1 MKRAAGVAL
10 VVLLCSACGGSHR
23 AAPAQQPRR
32 ELLGTPALAS
42 SVAANFRL
50 RDQSGRYMSLSA
62 QRGKVVLVTFLYTHC
77 PDVCPLI
84 AEHLNRALLALGP
97 QRTRVR
103 VLAVSV
109 DPVGDTPRA
118 VRAYARE
125 HRLLPQFHYLL
136 GSRKQL
142 QPVWQSYNVLAAS
155 ETPGV
160 VNHTAITLLV
170 DPRGK
175 PRVYFDPRTR
185 SSMFVHDVR
194 AVLAKRQN
202 S

>member
-1 MKRAAGVAL
+1 M
-10 VVLLCSACGGSHR
+10 
-23 AAPAQQPRR
+23 
-32 ELLGTPALAS
+32 
-42 SVAANFRL
+42 AANFRL
-50 RDQSGRYMSLSA
+50 RDQSGRYASLSA

-84 AEHLNRALLALGP
+84 AEHLNGALRILGP
-97 QRTRVR
+97 LRNRVR

-109 DPVGDTPRA
+109 DPVRDTPQA
-118 VRAYARE
+118 VRAYVRE
-125 HRLLPQFHYLL
+125 HRLLPQFRYLI
-136 GSRKQL
+136 GSQKQL

-175 PRVYFDPRTR
+175 PRVYFDPRTQSR
-185 SSMFVHDVR
+185 MFVHDVR
-194 AVLAKRQN
+194 AVLAKSEN